1 MALLP
6 AICVL
11 IVFALAGC
19 GRGTIPPEAVI
30 RAWGDAV
37 ATGDDVRAA
46 KLFAEDAIVVEPV
59 AERVLESVEDATAWN
74 KSLRCAGRIKNI
86 TTHGDIVTATF
97 VLGDRAEGSCAVRG
111 GTTTTEFEV
120 RANKIVFVRELSSTP
135 APAAAQPPGAGQ
147 TTAG

>member
-6 AICVL
+6 AIGVL
-11 IVFALAGC
+11 IVLALAGC
-19 GRGTIPPEAVI
+19 GRGTIPPEAVV

-46 KLFAEDAIVVEPV
+46 KLFAEDAIVVERTS
-59 AERVLESVEDATAWN
+59 ERVLDSVDAATAWN
-74 KSLRCAGRIKNI
+74 KSLHCAGRVKSI

-97 VLGDRAEGSCAVRG
+97 VLEDRTKGSCSARG

-120 RANKIVFVRELSSTP
+120 RANKIVFVRELSNAP
-135 APAAAQPPGAGQ
+135 APPPGAGT
-147 TTAG
+147 TTAAG